1 MVFPI
6 LLCSF
11 LLVPLFWVMVR
22 GQDAWPFSHYPMFS
36 QLTGLSEVEV
46 FRLAL
51 ETTTGEILWWRSE
64 FYRYPEFVGRR
75 LQSIHQ
81 MESEGARAKALASLE
96 RQRCLAEVLRLI
108 ETEVGRLDRYQAFQ
122 IVRRTVDTNN
132 GLTIK
137 DQTVA
142 RIPIAEIKRIER
154 AD

>member
-36 QLTGLSEVEV
+36 QLTNLSEVEV

-51 ETTTGEILWWRSE
+51 ETTTGEIVWWRSE
-64 FYRYPEFVGRR
+64 FYRYPEYVGRM
-75 LQSIHQ
+75 LKQLHE
-81 MESEGARAKALASLE
+81 MEIEAGRPRAFASLE
-96 RQRCLAEVLRLI
+96 RQRYLAEVQRVI

-132 GLTIK
+132 GFTIK

-142 RIPIAEIKRIER
+142 RIPIAEIKKIER